1 MLMNSVNLCFVML
14 VFLNNAQESL
24 RDAVKEVYKL
34 NKFFSRQD
42 FMKYTVEEDD
52 LIIME
57 KGVGTCTQLFYKS

>member
-1 MLMNSVNLCFVML
+1 ML

-42 FMKYTVEEDD
+42 FMKYAVEEDD
-52 LIIME
+52 FIILE

>member
-1 MLMNSVNLCFVML
+1 ML

-42 FMKYTVEEDD
+42 FMKYAVEEDD
-52 LIIME
+52 LIILE